1 MNLAPH
7 KDKIVAAIS
16 NPKCSADTELLEEI
30 LESYNSWSDS
40 VKSLTLKKKA
50 RVDKMV
56 DLLNDYKDFLEVNA
70 IAKRGSPFLKRQK
83 GQLKLDNSVLEE
95 FLIYLVDDSII
106 SGLPNDFKIDCGPH
120 TAFMSLSFR
129 PEGVGSLNKK
139 PSVVLKHKDQ
149 DFTLGRK
156 IHYKFSSSSTF
167 DRPQTTTGEFY
178 LSVFA
183 AEIKVNYD
191 KTMFQECSGTA
202 SRLKQGCPI
211 ARYYALVEYLDMLPE
226 DCRLT
231 EIDNVFLLR
240 KTKRLPVNK
249 RTILAEVER
258 QHKEFPID
266 KDVIWNFVQEMQQFI
281 NAVWYDPKE
290 ALNRGSFV

>member
-1 MNLAPH
+1 MSLTPH
-7 KDKIVAAIS
+7 KDKVIAAIS
-16 NPKCSADTELLEEI
+16 NPKCFTDKQLLEEV
-30 LESYNSWSDS
+30 LERYTDWTHSI
-40 VKSLTLKKKA
+40 KSLTSTKKE
-50 RVDKMV
+50 RVDQMV
-56 DLLNDYKDFLEVNA
+56 ELLNEYKDFLEVDV
-70 IAKRGSPFLKRQK
+70 IAKRGSDFLKRQK

-95 FLIYLVDDSII
+95 FLIDLVDSKII
-106 SGLPNDFKIDCGPH
+106 DGLPNDFKIDCGPH

-129 PEGVGSLNKK
+129 PEGIASLNKK

-149 DFTLGRK
+149 DFTLGKK
-156 IHYKFSSSSTF
+156 IHYQFSSSSTF
-167 DRPQTTTGEFY
+167 DRRQTTTGELY

-191 KTMFQECSGTA
+191 KTMFQECAGTA
-202 SRLKQGCPI
+202 GRLKQGCPI
-211 ARYYALVEYLDMLPE
+211 AKYYALVEYLDMLPE

-249 RTILAEVER
+249 RPIFTEVEK
-258 QHKEFPID
+258 QHRDFPISN
-266 KDVIWNFVQEMQQFI
+266 DVIWNFVQEMQNFV

-290 ALNRGSFV
+290 ALKRGSFV

>member
-1 MNLAPH
+1 MSLVPH
-7 KDKIVAAIS
+7 KDKVSAAIS
-16 NPKCSADTELLEEI
+16 NPKCSADKELLEEI
-30 LESYNSWSDS
+30 LDRYNHWSNS
-40 VKSLTLKKKA
+40 IKSLTSKKKE
-50 RVDKMV
+50 RVDQMV
-56 DLLNDYKDFLEVNA
+56 DLLNEYKDYLEVDA

-106 SGLPNDFKIDCGPH
+106 DGLPSDFRIDCGPH

-129 PEGVGSLNKK
+129 PEGVASLNKK

-167 DRPQTTTGEFY
+167 DRRQTTMGELY

-191 KTMFQECSGTA
+191 KTMFQECAGTA

-231 EIDNVFLLR
+231 EIDNVFLMR

-249 RTILAEVER
+249 RPILAEVEK

-266 KDVIWNFVQEMQQFI
+266 EDVIWNFVQEMQKFI

>member
-1 MNLAPH
+1 MSLVPH
-7 KDKIVAAIS
+7 KDKIIAAIS
-16 NPKCSADTELLEEI
+16 NPKCAADKELLEEI
-30 LESYNSWSDS
+30 LDKYTHWSNS
-40 VKSLTLKKKA
+40 VKSLKSKKKE
-50 RVDKMV
+50 RVDQMV
-56 DLLNDYKDFLEVNA
+56 DLLNEYKDYLEVHA

-106 SGLPNDFKIDCGPH
+106 ERLPNSFGIDCGPH

-129 PEGVGSLNKK
+129 PEGVTSLNKK

-149 DFTLGRK
+149 DFTLGKK

-167 DRPQTTTGEFY
+167 EEPKTTTGKLY
-178 LSVFA
+178 LSVFS

-191 KTMFQECSGTA
+191 KTMFQECAGTA

-211 ARYYALVEYLDMLPE
+211 AKYYVLVEYLDMLPE

-249 RTILAEVER
+249 RPMLEEIEK
-258 QHKEFPID
+258 QHKDFPID
-266 KDVIWNFVQEMQQFI
+266 KNVVWNFVQEMQSFI
-281 NAVWYDPKE
+281 NAIWYDPKE